1 MNATKKVLELLKSL
15 SSNDI
20 LICLIS
26 GGGSALLSLPTNIAG
41 QNNDEEN
48 LKLKLETIKS
58 VVNAGCNINKLNA
71 VRSCLSMVKAGK
83 LAELAYPAKIIS
95 LIISDVINDELGV
108 ISSGPTCL
116 LKDTSNNFLNSLDII
131 DKHNLKEKIPKQVIQ
146 YLEAKCLEAKCT
158 SFSSNDSQV
167 SNYLIGNNKFA
178 TTAILNHSALNEYNY
193 KKILMNDL
201 EGEAKYVG
209 AVFACLAFLILR
221 KKPSKHEAF
230 QDLNFYLNKTD
241 FKEALLNSEIFERF
255 DLIEKLFDENVS
267 SLRKSQDIKVCF
279 ISGGETTVTLADQ
292 IGKGGRNMEMTLGFE
307 LAFSGLTL
315 TNCVLENYELLFSS
329 FGTDGI
335 DGPTDSAGAYFET
348 SQDLNKEST
357 MDKMIF
363 NLLSHNSYEYYS
375 RNERLL
381 RTGPTGTNVSDIQV
395 LLINLK

>member
-167 SNYLIGNNKFA
+167 SNYLIGNNK
-178 TTAILNHSALNEYNY
+178 
-193 KKILMNDL
+193 
-201 EGEAKYVG
+201 
-209 AVFACLAFLILR
+209 
-221 KKPSKHEAF
+221 
-230 QDLNFYLNKTD
+230 
-241 FKEALLNSEIFERF
+241 
-255 DLIEKLFDENVS
+255 
-267 SLRKSQDIKVCF
+267 
-279 ISGGETTVTLADQ
+279 
-292 IGKGGRNMEMTLGFE
+292 
-307 LAFSGLTL
+307 
-315 TNCVLENYELLFSS
+315 
-329 FGTDGI
+329 
-335 DGPTDSAGAYFET
+335 
-348 SQDLNKEST
+348 
-357 MDKMIF
+357 
-363 NLLSHNSYEYYS
+363 
-375 RNERLL
+375 
-381 RTGPTGTNVSDIQV
+381 
-395 LLINLK
+395 